1 MIHLLPPTIPF
12 LLGACASLGGGS
24 GSSFS
29 SGEASQTQNGSM
41 FKDHLPSFALPQRF
55 QLVCTS
61 DDFLYRRERLKIG
74 ILKQEISLFAL
85 KNHFFK
91 KRNVCSHIF

>member
-1 MIHLLPPTIPF
+1 MMHLLPPTIPF

-29 SGEASQTQNGSM
+29 SGEASQPQKGSM

-55 QLVCTS
+55 QLCAHLMIF
-61 DDFLYRRERLKIG
+61 DIG
-74 ILKQEISLFAL
+74 G
-85 KNHFFK
+85 
-91 KRNVCSHIF
+91 RD